1 MSAQR
6 PLVTV
11 LMTVYNGGDYLK
23 ASVQSIL
30 NQTFK
35 DFEFLIVNDCST
47 DDSLNVIN
55 SFSDSRIVVHN
66 NEKNI
71 GQTKSLNIGV
81 NLAKS
86 KYIAR
91 MDADDMAFPSW
102 IEKLV
107 DYIESHPEYA
117 AISAAVVVMNES
129 GKFKKIQRTPTTFD
143 EVIFHIFF
151 GNAINHVG
159 AIINREILLKN
170 GGYNEEFKI
179 AQDYE
184 LWSFLIRNN
193 YRLVNIDDI
202 LVAVRVHESS
212 LGYMEEKK
220 EGLDE
225 VAETIYRNIT
235 TLTNLKI
242 SYEDAVKLRM
252 FYRFP
257 EQLTLEEFNYAHS
270 LYEEIFYNLKD
281 EFKINKNLLRRKLKR
296 QMLIPYCKRAISE
309 AEKNMLRSVR
319 HTTSDYLGSHGFHPV
334 PALIFLMSFFGM
346 TIIKRLTYIY
356 TKWQEKAM
364 WVIMSRS

>member
-1 MSAQR
+1 MAIN

-11 LMTVYNGGDYLK
+11 LMTVYNGGEYLK
-23 ASVQSIL
+23 TSVRSIL

-35 DFEFLIVNDCST
+35 DFEFLIVNDFST
-47 DDSLNVIN
+47 DDSVDIIKLFN
-55 SFSDSRIVVHN
+55 DGRIVIYN

-71 GQTKSLNIGV
+71 GQTKSLNVGL
-81 NLAKS
+81 NLAKG
-86 KYIAR
+86 KYVAR
-91 MDADDMAFPSW
+91 MDADDMAFPLWLDKS
-102 IEKLV
+102 L
-107 DYIESHPEYA
+107 DYIRKHPEYA
-117 AISAAVVVMNES
+117 AVGSAAIVMNES
-129 GKFKKIQRTPTTFD
+129 GRMKKALKTPTNFA

-159 AIINREILLKN
+159 AIFNKEIILKN

-184 LWSFLIRNN
+184 LWSSLIRDAQ
-193 YRLVNIDDI
+193 RFINIPDV

-220 EGLDE
+220 KGLAE

-235 TLTNLKI
+235 ALTNLKI

-257 EQLTLEEFNYAHS
+257 EQLSLEEFNYAHR

-334 PALIFLMSFFGM
+334 PVLIFLMSFFGM
-346 TIIKRLTYIY
+346 SIIKRLTYIY

-364 WVIMSRS
+364 RVIMSRS

>member
-1 MSAQR
+1 MKTNPQ
-6 PLVTV
+6 VTV
-11 LMTVYNGGDYLK
+11 LMTVYNGERYLH
-23 ASVQSIL
+23 ASLQSVL

-35 DFEFLIVNDCST
+35 NFEFLIVNDCST
-47 DDSLNVIN
+47 DNSLDLIK
-55 SFSDSRIVVHN
+55 SYKDSRIFIHN
-66 NEKNI
+66 NEVNL
-71 GQTKSLNIGV
+71 GQTKSLNVGLR
-81 NLAKS
+81 LAKG

-102 IEKLV
+102 LDKSV
-107 DYIESHPEYA
+107 DYIRRHPEYA
-117 AISAAVVVMNES
+117 AVGSAAIVMNES
-129 GKFKKIQRTPTTFD
+129 GRMKKVQKTPTNFA

-159 AIINREILLKN
+159 ALFNKEIILKN

-184 LWSFLIRNN
+184 LWSSLIRDAQ
-193 YRLVNIDDI
+193 RFVNIPDV

-220 EGLDE
+220 KGLTE

-235 TLTNLKI
+235 ALTNLKI

-296 QMLIPYCKRAISE
+296 QMLIPHCKRAISE

-319 HTTSDYLGSHGFHPV
+319 HTTSDFLGSHGFHPM

-346 TIIKRLTYIY
+346 TIVKRLTYIY
-356 TKWQEKAM
+356 TKWQEKTM
-364 WVIMSRS
+364 QVILWMKK